1 MHSPYLCSV
10 RALARF
16 GDFLVTT
23 SIFTAFCALGL
34 CLATERL
41 LFPAMLPLSD
51 SLHLLVF
58 GSTLV
63 VYNLPRML
71 PRAYG
76 APRPPHPLRPWFF
89 VFFVCGIIIMIPA
102 LFHLRIDI
110 LVLGGVLGLLAFS
123 YFLPSL
129 PSRRRLRDYG
139 IVKILVLTAVWT
151 VATAILPMMYTG
163 AHIAN
168 YPFELLLR
176 FVFVFA
182 LCVLFDIRDMELDS
196 SRNIR
201 TLPNRIGMKS
211 AYTLVHISLVVFV
224 ALSVLQHM
232 RYPHP
237 GRLAAAISTAI
248 VTAIVAEYV
257 RRHPG
262 HKAFV
267 AMTDGMM
274 LLYAILV
281 LAVSG

>member
-1 MHSPYLCSV
+1 
-10 RALARF
+10 
-16 GDFLVTT
+16 
-23 SIFTAFCALGL
+23 
-34 CLATERL
+34 
-41 LFPAMLPLSD
+41 MLPLFD
-51 SLHLLVF
+51 SLHMLVF

-76 APRPPHPLRPWFF
+76 SPRPRHPLRPWFF
-89 VFFVCGIIIMIPA
+89 VFFACGIIIMAPA
-102 LFHLRIDI
+102 VIRLNKDI
-110 LVLGGVLGLLAFS
+110 LLAGGVLGVFAFS

-151 VATAILPMMYTG
+151 VATAVLPMMYIGTPVSG
-163 AHIAN
+163 

-182 LCVLFDIRDMELDS
+182 LCVLFDIRDMDLDS

-201 TLPNRIGMKS
+201 TLPNRIGMQR
-211 AYTLVHISLVVFV
+211 AYRLVHISLIIFV
-224 ALSVLQHM
+224 ALSVLQHL
-232 RYPHP
+232 RHPHA
-237 GRLAAAISTAI
+237 GRLVAAIATAV
-248 VTAIVAEYV
+248 VTALVAEYV

-274 LLYAILV
+274 LFYAVLV
-281 LAVSG
+281 LVVSG